1 MLYDFHTHT
10 FLSDGVL
17 TPMELIRRCIHNG
30 YTAMA
35 ITDHVASGTMQRT
48 IEETRGDAILAAE
61 RWDFTCLVAVEIT
74 YAPASA
80 IAQLAARAR
89 HLGAEL
95 VIVHGETIVE
105 PVEPGTN
112 LAAVSCP
119 QVDILAHPGLLA
131 EEEAYLAEE
140 NDVFIEVTHRQ
151 GHCLTN
157 GLVVKRALGAGARLV
172 VNSDGHAPGDYLTE
186 ELARQIAL
194 GAGVPESRIQEVL
207 EDNPQELLRRGLSRR
222 EVQS

>member
-1 MLYDFHTHT
+1 MLYDFHTHSY
-10 FLSDGVL
+10 LSDGVL
-17 TPMELIRRCIHNG
+17 GPMELIRRCIHNG

-35 ITDHVASGTMQRT
+35 IADHVASGTMQRT
-48 IEETRGDAILAAE
+48 IEETRGDALLAAE

-74 YAPASA
+74 HTPASA
-80 IAQLAARAR
+80 IAELAARAR
-89 HLGAEL
+89 DLGAEL

-119 QVDILAHPGLLA
+119 QVDMLAHPGLLT
-131 EEEAYLAEE
+131 EEEASLAEE
-140 NDVFIEVTHRQ
+140 NDVFIEITRRQ

-157 GLVVKRALGAGARLV
+157 GLVVRRALDAGARLV
-172 VNSDGHAPGDYLTE
+172 VSSDGHAPGDYLTE
-186 ELARQIAL
+186 EFARQVAL

-207 EDNPQELLRRGLSRR
+207 EDNPHELLRRGLGRR
-222 EVQS
+222 EVQA

>member
-17 TPMELIRRCIHNG
+17 TPMELIRRCIYNG

-48 IEETRGDAILAAE
+48 IEETRGDAMLAAE
-61 RWDFTCLVAVEIT
+61 RWDFTCLVAVELT
-74 YAPASA
+74 HAPASA

-119 QVDILAHPGLLA
+119 QVDMLAHPGLLA
-131 EEEAYLAEE
+131 EEEAFLAEE

-186 ELARQIAL
+186 ELARQIAV

-207 EDNPQELLRRGLSRR
+207 EDNPQELLRRGLGRR

>member
-10 FLSDGVL
+10 FLSDGAL
-17 TPMELIRRCIHNG
+17 MPMELIRRCIHNG
-30 YTAMA
+30 YTAMGIA
-35 ITDHVASGTMQRT
+35 DHVAGGLMERV
-48 IEETRGDAILAAE
+48 IEEVRGDAMLAAE

-74 YAPASA
+74 HAPASA

-172 VNSDGHAPGDYLTE
+172 VNSDGHVPGDYLTE
-186 ELARQIAL
+186 ELAHQIAL
-194 GAGVPESRIQEVL
+194 GAGVPESRIDEVL
-207 EDNPQELLRRGLSRR
+207 EDNPQELLRRGLARR

>member
-1 MLYDFHTHT
+1 
-10 FLSDGVL
+10 
-17 TPMELIRRCIHNG
+17 
-30 YTAMA
+30 
-35 ITDHVASGTMQRT
+35 MQRT
-48 IEETRGDAILAAE
+48 IEEVRGDAMLAAE

-74 YAPASA
+74 HAPASA

-89 HLGAEL
+89 DLGAEL

-112 LAAVSCP
+112 LATVSCP
-119 QVDILAHPGLLA
+119 QVDMLAHPGLLT

-140 NDVFIEVTHRQ
+140 NDIFVEITRRQ

-157 GLVVKRALGAGARLV
+157 GLVVERALATGARLV
-172 VNSDGHAPGDYLTE
+172 VSSDGHVPGDYLTE
-186 ELARQIAL
+186 ELARQVAL
-194 GAGVPESRIQEVL
+194 GAGVPESQIQQVL
-207 EDNPQELLRRGLSRR
+207 ENNPQELLRRGLGRR

>member
-1 MLYDFHTHT
+1 MLYDFHTHSY
-10 FLSDGVL
+10 LSDGVL
-17 TPMELIRRCIHNG
+17 GPMELIRRCIHNG

-35 ITDHVASGTMQRT
+35 IADHVASGTMQRT
-48 IEETRGDAILAAE
+48 IEETRGDALLAAE

-74 YAPASA
+74 HTPASA

-89 HLGAEL
+89 DLGAEL

-119 QVDILAHPGLLA
+119 QVDLLAHPGLLT
-131 EEEAYLAEE
+131 EEEASLAEE
-140 NDVFIEVTHRQ
+140 NGVFIEITRRQ

-157 GLVVKRALGAGARLV
+157 GLVVERALAAGARLV
-172 VNSDGHAPGDYLTE
+172 VSSDGHAPGDYLTE
-186 ELARQIAL
+186 QLARQVAL
-194 GAGVPESRIQEVL
+194 GAGVPESEIQQVL
-207 EDNPQELLRRGLSRR
+207 VSNPQELLRRGLGRR
-222 EVQS
+222 EAQA

>member
-48 IEETRGDAILAAE
+48 IEETRGDAMLAAE

-74 YAPASA
+74 HAPASA